1 MRVSIIIPV
10 YNSEKYLR
18 KTIESALQ
26 QTYADIEIIAVDDGS
41 NDRSPNILKEYDDK
55 IKVITKVNGGTGTA
69 LNTGIESMTGE
80 WFKWLGNDDV
90 LEKDAVEI
98 MIKEIK
104 KIGIESNNYIFYTN
118 YSLIDK
124 NDNFIKELIEPN
136 YNEQSNFER
145 NVILLD
151 HYYGNVN
158 TSLIHKSIFDRFG
171 LFDEKIGHREDYEFW
186 LRCCIFYNCRLYLIP
201 INTLQYRIHD
211 DQITNKRLE
220 KNLEYSNSV
229 RENILKKIP
238 LEQREKYLIELKKY
252 KKQKPFH
259 IRIRNRVRD
268 IMFELLPEGMFG
280 KILRFY
286 MNHKYQ

>member
-1 MRVSIIIPV
+1 MKVSIIIPV

-26 QTYADIEIIAVDDGS
+26 QTYSNIEIIAVDDGS
-41 NDRSPNILKEYDDK
+41 NDRSPNILKEYSDK
-55 IKVITKVNGGTGTA
+55 IKIITKVNGGTGTA
-69 LNTGIESMTGE
+69 LNTGIKYMTGE

-90 LEKDAVEI
+90 LEKDALET

-124 NDNFIKELIEPN
+124 NDNFMKEFIEPN

-151 HYYGNVN
+151 HYYGNAN
-158 TSLIHKSIFDRFG
+158 TSLIHKSFFDRFG
-171 LFDEKIGHREDYEFW
+171 LFNEKIGHREDYEFW
-186 LRCCIFYNCRLYLIP
+186 LRCCIIYNCRLYLIP

-211 DQITNKRLE
+211 DQITNKKLE
-220 KNLEYSNSV
+220 KNLKYSNFA
-229 RENILKKIP
+229 REYILKKIP
-238 LEQREKYLIELKKY
+238 LEQRKEYLTKLKKY
-252 KKQKPFH
+252 KKQKPVTT
-259 IRIRNRVRD
+259 RIRNRIRD
-268 IMFELLPEGMFG
+268 IMFRLLPESMFG